1 MPRMFII
8 AGCNGAGKTTASFTI
23 LPEILDCADYVNS
36 DEIAKGLSPFNPE
49 EVQIEASK
57 ILICRMESLI
67 KERKTFAIET
77 TLSTK
82 ALAKTVVKA
91 QKEGY
96 FVTLLF
102 LWLSIPELAVERVNL
117 RVASGGHNV
126 SKDIIV
132 RRYGMG
138 IDNLFKVYMP
148 ICDYWIVI
156 DNSGKASRLVAE
168 GGLRIVTKVHNKIL
182 HRKLLDYERTRDERD
197 KG

>member
-57 ILICRMESLI
+57 ILIKRMEDLI
-67 KERKTFAIET
+67 SERKTFAVET

-91 QKEGY
+91 QKSGY

-102 LWLSIPELAVERVNL
+102 LWLSIPELAVERVSL
-117 RVASGGHNV
+117 RVSSGGHRV
-126 SKDIIV
+126 PEQIIT

-138 IDNLFKVYMP
+138 IDNLFKVYIP
-148 ICDYWIVI
+148 ICDYWIII
-156 DNSGKASRLVAE
+156 DNSGKERKLVAE
-168 GGLRIVTKVHNKIL
+168 GGLKVVTKVHNRIL

-197 KG
+197 TR